1 MRQLDIVPRYRAY
14 AYDMETLTRGKLARL
29 AHVNPETI
37 RFYERE
43 GLLPRVP
50 RAHNGYRSYSASSL
64 ERIQFV
70 ARAKSLGF
78 SLDQIRDLLRI
89 QDAAGPACL
98 SVKTLLAEKL
108 ASIHEKKRELE
119 RLETQ
124 IVSTLQQCNRSLEQN
139 AKGQTACPVFCCLS
153 NIPVSGETTA
163 PSI

>member
-1 MRQLDIVPRYRAY
+1 
-14 AYDMETLTRGKLARL
+14 METLTRGKLARL
-29 AHVNPETI
+29 AHINPETI

-70 ARAKSLGF
+70 GRAKSLGF
-78 SLDQIRDLLRI
+78 SLDQIRDLLQV

-108 ASIHEKKRELE
+108 ASIREKKREMD
-119 RLETQ
+119 RLENQ
-124 IVSTLQQCNRSLEQN
+124 IRAALDECNRSLEEA
-139 AKGQTACPVFCCLS
+139 AKSQMRCTVFCCLS
-153 NIPVSGETTA
+153 NIPVSGETGA
-163 PSI
+163 PST